1 MGNLERGHPERVAS
15 ASELDTVG
23 MSRLVLGDQQ
33 QSGEVVDEACQRA
46 ERPGQAVACER
57 DRGSGE
63 LLQPTGSRQPLRV
76 GRVTEVEVVY
86 AKLLVK
92 GVIGVGT
99 SCEDAEQDLVAMSG
113 EVATDG
119 DGCRI
124 ERLESR
130 CEQQVW
136 CRQCTR
142 CENHNR

>member
-1 MGNLERGHPERVAS
+1 
-15 ASELDTVG
+15 
-23 MSRLVLGDQQ
+23 
-33 QSGEVVDEACQRA
+33 
-46 ERPGQAVACER
+46 
-57 DRGSGE
+57 
-63 LLQPTGSRQPLRV
+63 LRV

-142 CENHNR
+142 CENHNRRAELQCLTARGVHPDNPIDTMA